1 MMEADTN
8 KINAVQAKDQ
18 GPKIQT
24 QKIQKKKIGK
34 KKIRSPKMQT
44 YIIQTQKIQEKKMQS
59 PKIQTQKIQ
68 EKKIQSPKM
77 QTHIIQTQKIQEK
90 KIQEKKIQSLKMQ
103 TNIIQ
108 TQKMQEEKI
117 QSLKM
122 QTQKIREEKIQSQKM
137 QVQKIQQYKVQRQ
150 KAGRL
155 AGLDTIRG
163 ITLLSMMLYHT
174 CWDLVFLFGKK
185 IPGYSGL
192 GGYVWQ
198 QSICWTFILLAG
210 FCWSL
215 GSHHLKRGLIVFG
228 SGILIT
234 FVTLLVMP
242 ESRVIFGVLTL
253 IGSCMLLLIPME
265 KLLLKLRTEIG
276 LVGSFLLFLLF
287 RNVNTGYL
295 GFENWNILKLPD
307 GFYENL
313 FTTYLGFPQKGFFS
327 ADYFSLL
334 PWFFLFLTGFYLYQ
348 LVQKNHMMEKL
359 FSWRVPG
366 FDVIGRHSLLIY
378 LLHQPAV
385 FGISWMLFQI

>member
-1 MMEADTN
+1 MEADTN

-18 GPKIQT
+18 DPKIQT

-44 YIIQTQKIQEKKMQS
+44 YIIQTQKK
-59 PKIQTQKIQ
+59 Q

-77 QTHIIQTQKIQEK
+77 QTHIIQT
-90 KIQEKKIQSLKMQ
+90 
-103 TNIIQ
+103 
-108 TQKMQEEKI
+108 
-117 QSLKM
+117 
-122 QTQKIREEKIQSQKM
+122 
-137 QVQKIQQYKVQRQ
+137 QKIQQYKVQRQ

-215 GSHHLKRGLIVFG
+215 GHHHLKRGLIVFG

-234 FVTLLVMP
+234 FVTLLAMP

-276 LVGSFLLFLLF
+276 LAGSFLLFLLF

-348 LVQKNHMMEKL
+348 LVQKNHMMGKL
-359 FSWRVPG
+359 FSWGVPG

-378 LLHQPAV
+378 LLHQPVV

>member
-18 GPKIQT
+18 DPKIQT

-44 YIIQTQKIQEKKMQS
+44 YIIQTQK
-59 PKIQTQKIQ
+59 TQ

-77 QTHIIQTQKIQEK
+77 QTHIIQT
-90 KIQEKKIQSLKMQ
+90 
-103 TNIIQ
+103 
-108 TQKMQEEKI
+108 
-117 QSLKM
+117 
-122 QTQKIREEKIQSQKM
+122 
-137 QVQKIQQYKVQRQ
+137 QKIQQYKVQRQ

-215 GSHHLKRGLIVFG
+215 GHHHLKRGLIVFG

-234 FVTLLVMP
+234 FVTLLAMP

-276 LVGSFLLFLLF
+276 LAGSFLLFLLF

-334 PWFFLFLTGFYLYQ
+334 PWFFLFLTGFYLYP

>member
-18 GPKIQT
+18 DPKIQT
-24 QKIQKKKIGK
+24 QK
-34 KKIRSPKMQT
+34 T
-44 YIIQTQKIQEKKMQS
+44 
-59 PKIQTQKIQ
+59 Q
-68 EKKIQSPKM
+68 EKKIQSLKM
-77 QTHIIQTQKIQEK
+77 QTHIIQTQKTQEKKIQSLKMQTHIMQTQKIQEK
-90 KIQEKKIQSLKMQ
+90 KIQEK
-103 TNIIQ
+103 
-108 TQKMQEEKI
+108 
-117 QSLKM
+117 
-122 QTQKIREEKIQSQKM
+122 KIQSQKM

-265 KLLLKLRTEIG
+265 KLLLKLRAEIG
-276 LVGSFLLFLLF
+276 LAGSFLLFLLF

-378 LLHQPAV
+378 LLHQPVV

>member
-1 MMEADTN
+1 MEADTN
-8 KINAVQAKDQ
+8 KINTVQAKDQ
-18 GPKIQT
+18 G
-24 QKIQKKKIGK
+24 
-34 KKIRSPKMQT
+34 S
-44 YIIQTQKIQEKKMQS
+44 
-59 PKIQTQKIQ
+59 KIQTQKIQ

-90 KIQEKKIQSLKMQ
+90 KMQSPKIQTQKTQEKKIQSLK
-103 TNIIQ
+103 IQ

-122 QTQKIREEKIQSQKM
+122 QTQKIQEKKIQSQKM

-215 GSHHLKRGLIVFG
+215 GSHHLKRGLIVSG

-265 KLLLKLRTEIG
+265 KLLLKLRAEIG
-276 LVGSFLLFLLF
+276 LAGSFLLFLLF

-378 LLHQPAV
+378 LLHQPVV

>member
-18 GPKIQT
+18 GPKMQTHIIQT
-24 QKIQKKKIGK
+24 QKIQEKKMQ
-34 KKIRSPKMQT
+34 SPKMQT
-44 YIIQTQKIQEKKMQS
+44 HIIQTQKIQEKKMQS

-68 EKKIQSPKM
+68 EKKIQSLKT
-77 QTHIIQTQKIQEK
+77 QTHITQTQKIQK
-90 KIQEKKIQSLKMQ
+90 K
-103 TNIIQ
+103 
-108 TQKMQEEKI
+108 
-117 QSLKM
+117 
-122 QTQKIREEKIQSQKM
+122 KIQSQKM

-192 GGYVWQ
+192 GGYIWQ

-265 KLLLKLRTEIG
+265 KLLLKLCTEIG
-276 LVGSFLLFLLF
+276 LAGSFLLFLLF

-295 GFENWNILKLPD
+295 GSGNWNILKLPD

>member
-18 GPKIQT
+18 DPKIQT

-34 KKIRSPKMQT
+34 KKIQSPKMQT
-44 YIIQTQKIQEKKMQS
+44 YIIQTQK
-59 PKIQTQKIQ
+59 TQ

-77 QTHIIQTQKIQEK
+77 QTHIIQTQKIQ
-90 KIQEKKIQSLKMQ
+90 
-103 TNIIQ
+103 
-108 TQKMQEEKI
+108 
-117 QSLKM
+117 
-122 QTQKIREEKIQSQKM
+122 
-137 QVQKIQQYKVQRQ
+137 QYKVQKQ

-215 GSHHLKRGLIVFG
+215 GHHRLKRGLIVFG

-265 KLLLKLRTEIG
+265 KLLLKLRAEIG
-276 LVGSFLLFLLF
+276 LAGSFLLFLLF

>member
-1 MMEADTN
+1 MEADTN
-8 KINAVQAKDQ
+8 KINTVQAKDQ
-18 GPKIQT
+18 G
-24 QKIQKKKIGK
+24 
-34 KKIRSPKMQT
+34 S
-44 YIIQTQKIQEKKMQS
+44 
-59 PKIQTQKIQ
+59 KIQTQKIQ
-68 EKKIQSPKM
+68 EKKIQSLKM
-77 QTHIIQTQKIQEK
+77 QTHIIQTQKT
-90 KIQEKKIQSLKMQ
+90 QEKKIQSLKMQ

-122 QTQKIREEKIQSQKM
+122 QTHIMQTQKIQEKKIQEKKIQSQKM
-137 QVQKIQQYKVQRQ
+137 QVQKIQQCKVQRQ

-265 KLLLKLRTEIG
+265 KLLLKLRAEIG
-276 LVGSFLLFLLF
+276 LAGSFLLFLLF

-359 FSWRVPG
+359 FSWRVLG

-378 LLHQPAV
+378 LLHQPVV

>member
-8 KINAVQAKDQ
+8 KINTVQAKDQ
-18 GPKIQT
+18 G
-24 QKIQKKKIGK
+24 
-34 KKIRSPKMQT
+34 S
-44 YIIQTQKIQEKKMQS
+44 
-59 PKIQTQKIQ
+59 KIQTQKIQ

-90 KIQEKKIQSLKMQ
+90 KMQSPKIQTQKTQEKKIQSLKMQTHIIQTQKIQEKKIQSLKTQ

-117 QSLKM
+117 QSLKI
-122 QTQKIREEKIQSQKM
+122 QTQKIQEKKIQSQKM

-215 GSHHLKRGLIVFG
+215 GSHHLKRGLIVSG

-265 KLLLKLRTEIG
+265 KLLLKLRAEIG

>member
-1 MMEADTN
+1 MMSINQGIIGYKCENKPQYVQQDHEKGDSRKMMEADTN

-24 QKIQKKKIGK
+24 QKIQKKKIQG
-34 KKIRSPKMQT
+34 
-44 YIIQTQKIQEKKMQS
+44 
-59 PKIQTQKIQ
+59 
-68 EKKIQSPKM
+68 PKM
-77 QTHIIQTQKIQEK
+77 QTHIMQTQ

-103 TNIIQ
+103 THIMQ
-108 TQKMQEEKI
+108 MQKTQEKKIQEEK
-117 QSLKM
+117 
-122 QTQKIREEKIQSQKM
+122 TQSQKM
-137 QVQKIQQYKVQRQ
+137 QVQKIQQCKVQKQ
-150 KAGRL
+150 KASRL

-192 GGYVWQ
+192 GGYIWQ
-198 QSICWTFILLAG
+198 QSICWTFILLSG

-215 GSHHLKRGLIVFG
+215 GHHCLKRGLIVFG

-253 IGSCMLLLIPME
+253 IGSCMLLMIPME

-276 LVGSFLLFLLF
+276 LTGSFLLFLLF

-295 GFENWNILKLPD
+295 GSGNWNILKLPD

-385 FGISWMLFQI
+385 FGISWLLLSTS

>member
-8 KINAVQAKDQ
+8 KINTVQAKDQ
-18 GPKIQT
+18 GSK
-24 QKIQKKKIGK
+24 
-34 KKIRSPKMQT
+34 
-44 YIIQTQKIQEKKMQS
+44 IQTQKIQEKKM
-59 PKIQTQKIQ
+59 
-68 EKKIQSPKM
+68 QSPKM

-90 KIQEKKIQSLKMQ
+90 KIQSLKMQ
-103 TNIIQ
+103 THIMQ
-108 TQKMQEEKI
+108 THI
-117 QSLKM
+117 M

-210 FCWSL
+210 SCWSL

-265 KLLLKLRTEIG
+265 KLLLKLRAEIG
-276 LVGSFLLFLLF
+276 LAGSFLLFLLF

-327 ADYFSLL
+327 TDYFSLL

-378 LLHQPAV
+378 LLHQPVV

>member
-8 KINAVQAKDQ
+8 KINTVQAKDQ
-18 GPKIQT
+18 G
-24 QKIQKKKIGK
+24 
-34 KKIRSPKMQT
+34 S
-44 YIIQTQKIQEKKMQS
+44 
-59 PKIQTQKIQ
+59 KIQTQKIQ

-90 KIQEKKIQSLKMQ
+90 KMQSPKIQTQKTQEKKIQSLK
-103 TNIIQ
+103 IQ

-122 QTQKIREEKIQSQKM
+122 QTQKIQEKKIQSQKM

-215 GSHHLKRGLIVFG
+215 GSHHLKRGLIVSG

-265 KLLLKLRTEIG
+265 KLLLKLRAEIG
-276 LVGSFLLFLLF
+276 LAGSFLLFLLF

-378 LLHQPAV
+378 LLHQPVV

>member
-18 GPKIQT
+18 DPKIQT

-44 YIIQTQKIQEKKMQS
+44 CIIQTQ
-59 PKIQTQKIQ
+59 
-68 EKKIQSPKM
+68 
-77 QTHIIQTQKIQEK
+77 

-122 QTQKIREEKIQSQKM
+122 QTQKIKEKKIQSLKMQTHIMQTQKIREEKIQSQKM
-137 QVQKIQQYKVQRQ
+137 QVQKIQQCNEQKQKVR
-150 KAGRL
+150 RL

-185 IPGYSGL
+185 IPGYSGF

-265 KLLLKLRTEIG
+265 KLLLKLRAEIG

-348 LVQKNHMMEKL
+348 LVQKNHMMGKL

-378 LLHQPAV
+378 LLHQPVV
-385 FGISWMLFQI
+385 FAISWMLFQI

>member
-18 GPKIQT
+18 DPKIQT
-24 QKIQKKKIGK
+24 QKA
-34 KKIRSPKMQT
+34 S
-44 YIIQTQKIQEKKMQS
+44 
-59 PKIQTQKIQ
+59 
-68 EKKIQSPKM
+68 
-77 QTHIIQTQKIQEK
+77 
-90 KIQEKKIQSLKMQ
+90 
-103 TNIIQ
+103 
-108 TQKMQEEKI
+108 
-117 QSLKM
+117 
-122 QTQKIREEKIQSQKM
+122 
-137 QVQKIQQYKVQRQ
+137 
-150 KAGRL
+150 RL

-185 IPGYSGL
+185 IPEYSGL

-198 QSICWTFILLAG
+198 QSICWTFILLSG

-265 KLLLKLRTEIG
+265 KLLLKLRAEIG

-348 LVQKNHMMEKL
+348 FVQKNHMMEKL

-385 FGISWMLFQI
+385 FGISWLLFQI

>member
-18 GPKIQT
+18 DPKIQT

-44 YIIQTQKIQEKKMQS
+44 HIIQTQKIQEKKMQS
-59 PKIQTQKIQ
+59 PKIQTQKTQ
-68 EKKIQSPKM
+68 EKKIP
-77 QTHIIQTQKIQEK
+77 
-90 KIQEKKIQSLKMQ
+90 SLK
-103 TNIIQ
+103 T
-108 TQKMQEEKI
+108 
-117 QSLKM
+117 

-137 QVQKIQQYKVQRQ
+137 QVQKIQQCKEQKQKVR
-150 KAGRL
+150 RL

-265 KLLLKLRTEIG
+265 KLLLKLRAEIG

-295 GFENWNILKLPD
+295 GSGNWNILKLPD

>member
-8 KINAVQAKDQ
+8 KINAVQAEDQ

-24 QKIQKKKIGK
+24 QKIQKKKIQG
-34 KKIRSPKMQT
+34 PKMQT
-44 YIIQTQKIQEKKMQS
+44 HIM
-59 PKIQTQKIQ
+59 QTQKIQ
-68 EKKIQSPKM
+68 EKKIQSLKT
-77 QTHIIQTQKIQEK
+77 QTHITQTQKIQK
-90 KIQEKKIQSLKMQ
+90 K
-103 TNIIQ
+103 
-108 TQKMQEEKI
+108 
-117 QSLKM
+117 
-122 QTQKIREEKIQSQKM
+122 KIQSQKM
-137 QVQKIQQYKVQRQ
+137 QVQKIQQCKVQKQ
-150 KAGRL
+150 KASRL

-185 IPGYSGL
+185 IPEYSGL

-198 QSICWTFILLAG
+198 QSICWTFILLSG

-215 GSHHLKRGLIVFG
+215 GHHRLKRGLIVSG

-265 KLLLKLRTEIG
+265 KLLLKLRAEIG

-334 PWFFLFLTGFYLYQ
+334 PWFFLFFTGFYLYQ

-378 LLHQPAV
+378 LLHQPAG
-385 FGISWMLFQI
+385 FGISWLLFQV

>member
-18 GPKIQT
+18 DPKIQT
-24 QKIQKKKIGK
+24 QK
-34 KKIRSPKMQT
+34 T
-44 YIIQTQKIQEKKMQS
+44 
-59 PKIQTQKIQ
+59 
-68 EKKIQSPKM
+68 
-77 QTHIIQTQKIQEK
+77 
-90 KIQEKKIQSLKMQ
+90 QEKKIQSLKMQ
-103 TNIIQ
+103 THIIQ

-117 QSLKM
+117 QSLKI
-122 QTQKIREEKIQSQKM
+122 QTQKIQEKKIQEKKIQSQKM

-198 QSICWTFILLAG
+198 QSICWTFILLTG

-265 KLLLKLRTEIG
+265 KLLLKLRAEIG
-276 LVGSFLLFLLF
+276 LAGSFLLFLLF

-295 GFENWNILKLPD
+295 GFENWNMLKLPD

-378 LLHQPAV
+378 LLHQPVV

>member
-18 GPKIQT
+18 DPKIQT
-24 QKIQKKKIGK
+24 QK
-34 KKIRSPKMQT
+34 T
-44 YIIQTQKIQEKKMQS
+44 
-59 PKIQTQKIQ
+59 Q

-77 QTHIIQTQKIQEK
+77 QTHITQTHIMQTQKIREEKMQSPKIQTQKTQEK
-90 KIQEKKIQSLKMQ
+90 KIPSLK
-103 TNIIQ
+103 T
-108 TQKMQEEKI
+108 
-117 QSLKM
+117 

-137 QVQKIQQYKVQRQ
+137 QVQKTQQCKEQKQKVR
-150 KAGRL
+150 RL

-185 IPGYSGL
+185 IPGYSGF

-215 GSHHLKRGLIVFG
+215 GHHHLKRGLIVFG

-234 FVTLLVMP
+234 FVTLLAMP

-265 KLLLKLRTEIG
+265 KLLLKLRAEIG

-348 LVQKNHMMEKL
+348 LVQKNHMMGKL
-359 FSWRVPG
+359 FSWGVPG

-378 LLHQPAV
+378 LLHQPVV

>member
-18 GPKIQT
+18 DPKIQT
-24 QKIQKKKIGK
+24 QK
-34 KKIRSPKMQT
+34 T
-44 YIIQTQKIQEKKMQS
+44 
-59 PKIQTQKIQ
+59 
-68 EKKIQSPKM
+68 
-77 QTHIIQTQKIQEK
+77 
-90 KIQEKKIQSLKMQ
+90 QEKKIQSLKMQ

-122 QTQKIREEKIQSQKM
+122 QTHIIQTHIIQTQKIQEKKIQSQKM
-137 QVQKIQQYKVQRQ
+137 QVQKIQRYKVQRQ

-185 IPGYSGL
+185 ISGYSGL

-215 GSHHLKRGLIVFG
+215 GHHHLKRGLIVFG

-265 KLLLKLRTEIG
+265 KLLLKLRAEIG

>member
-8 KINAVQAKDQ
+8 KINTVQAKDQ
-18 GPKIQT
+18 G
-24 QKIQKKKIGK
+24 
-34 KKIRSPKMQT
+34 S
-44 YIIQTQKIQEKKMQS
+44 
-59 PKIQTQKIQ
+59 KIQTQKIQ

-77 QTHIIQTQKIQEK
+77 QTHIIQTQKT
-90 KIQEKKIQSLKMQ
+90 QEKKIQSLKMQ

-122 QTQKIREEKIQSQKM
+122 QTHIMQTQKIQEKKIQSQKM
-137 QVQKIQQYKVQRQ
+137 QVQKIQQCKVQRQ

-265 KLLLKLRTEIG
+265 KLLLKLRAEIG
-276 LVGSFLLFLLF
+276 LAGSFLLFLLF

-359 FSWRVPG
+359 FSWRVLG

-378 LLHQPAV
+378 LLHQPVV

>member
-8 KINAVQAKDQ
+8 KINAVQAK
-18 GPKIQT
+18 
-24 QKIQKKKIGK
+24 
-34 KKIRSPKMQT
+34 
-44 YIIQTQKIQEKKMQS
+44 IIQTQKIQEKKM
-59 PKIQTQKIQ
+59 
-68 EKKIQSPKM
+68 QSPKM

-90 KIQEKKIQSLKMQ
+90 KMQNPKMQTHITQTHIMQTQKIQEKKIQS
-103 TNIIQ
+103 
-108 TQKMQEEKI
+108 QKMH
-117 QSLKM
+117 
-122 QTQKIREEKIQSQKM
+122 
-137 QVQKIQQYKVQRQ
+137 VQKIQQYKVQRQ

-265 KLLLKLRTEIG
+265 KLLLKLRAEIG
-276 LVGSFLLFLLF
+276 LAGSFLLFLLF

-295 GFENWNILKLPD
+295 GFGNWNILKLPD

>member
-1 MMEADTN
+1 MEADTN
-8 KINAVQAKDQ
+8 KINTVQAKDQ
-18 GPKIQT
+18 G
-24 QKIQKKKIGK
+24 
-34 KKIRSPKMQT
+34 S
-44 YIIQTQKIQEKKMQS
+44 
-59 PKIQTQKIQ
+59 KIQTQKIQ

-90 KIQEKKIQSLKMQ
+90 KMQSPKIQTQKTQEKKIQSLK
-103 TNIIQ
+103 IQ

-265 KLLLKLRTEIG
+265 KLLLKLRAEIG

-295 GFENWNILKLPD
+295 GFGNWNILKLPD

>member
-8 KINAVQAKDQ
+8 KINTVQAKDQ
-18 GPKIQT
+18 G
-24 QKIQKKKIGK
+24 
-34 KKIRSPKMQT
+34 S
-44 YIIQTQKIQEKKMQS
+44 
-59 PKIQTQKIQ
+59 KIQTQKIQ

-90 KIQEKKIQSLKMQ
+90 KIQSLKMQ
-103 TNIIQ
+103 THIMQ
-108 TQKMQEEKI
+108 THI
-117 QSLKM
+117 M

-265 KLLLKLRTEIG
+265 KLLLKLRAEIG
-276 LVGSFLLFLLF
+276 LAGSFLLFLLF

-378 LLHQPAV
+378 LLHQPVV

>member
-1 MMEADTN
+1 
-8 KINAVQAKDQ
+8 
-18 GPKIQT
+18 
-24 QKIQKKKIGK
+24 
-34 KKIRSPKMQT
+34 
-44 YIIQTQKIQEKKMQS
+44 
-59 PKIQTQKIQ
+59 
-68 EKKIQSPKM
+68 
-77 QTHIIQTQKIQEK
+77 
-90 KIQEKKIQSLKMQ
+90 
-103 TNIIQ
+103 
-108 TQKMQEEKI
+108 
-117 QSLKM
+117 
-122 QTQKIREEKIQSQKM
+122 M

-185 IPGYSGL
+185 IPGYSGF

-265 KLLLKLRTEIG
+265 KLLLKLRAEIG
-276 LVGSFLLFLLF
+276 FAGSFLLFLLF

-295 GFENWNILKLPD
+295 GSGNWNILKLPD

-327 ADYFSLL
+327 TDYFSLL

>member
-8 KINAVQAKDQ
+8 KINTVQAKDQ
-18 GPKIQT
+18 GSK
-24 QKIQKKKIGK
+24 
-34 KKIRSPKMQT
+34 
-44 YIIQTQKIQEKKMQS
+44 IQTQKIQEKKM
-59 PKIQTQKIQ
+59 
-68 EKKIQSPKM
+68 QSPKM

-90 KIQEKKIQSLKMQ
+90 KIQSLKMQ
-103 TNIIQ
+103 THIMQ
-108 TQKMQEEKI
+108 THI
-117 QSLKM
+117 M

-265 KLLLKLRTEIG
+265 KLLLKLRAEIG
-276 LVGSFLLFLLF
+276 LAGSFLLFLLF

-295 GFENWNILKLPD
+295 GSGNWNILKLPD

-378 LLHQPAV
+378 LLHQPVV

>member
-8 KINAVQAKDQ
+8 KINTVQAKDQ
-18 GPKIQT
+18 G
-24 QKIQKKKIGK
+24 
-34 KKIRSPKMQT
+34 S
-44 YIIQTQKIQEKKMQS
+44 
-59 PKIQTQKIQ
+59 KIQTQKIQ

-90 KIQEKKIQSLKMQ
+90 KMQSPKIQTQKIQEKKIQ
-103 TNIIQ
+103 
-108 TQKMQEEKI
+108 EK
-117 QSLKM
+117 
-122 QTQKIREEKIQSQKM
+122 KIQSQKM

-215 GSHHLKRGLIVFG
+215 GHHHLKRGLIVSG

-234 FVTLLVMP
+234 FVTLLAMP

-265 KLLLKLRTEIG
+265 KLLLKVRTEIG
-276 LVGSFLLFLLF
+276 LAGSFLLFLLF

-295 GFENWNILKLPD
+295 GSGNWNILKLPD

-327 ADYFSLL
+327 TDYFSLL

-385 FGISWMLFQI
+385 FAISWMLFQI

>member
-1 MMEADTN
+1 MMEADIN

-18 GPKIQT
+18 DPKIQT
-24 QKIQKKKIGK
+24 QKT
-34 KKIRSPKMQT
+34 S
-44 YIIQTQKIQEKKMQS
+44 
-59 PKIQTQKIQ
+59 
-68 EKKIQSPKM
+68 
-77 QTHIIQTQKIQEK
+77 
-90 KIQEKKIQSLKMQ
+90 
-103 TNIIQ
+103 
-108 TQKMQEEKI
+108 
-117 QSLKM
+117 
-122 QTQKIREEKIQSQKM
+122 
-137 QVQKIQQYKVQRQ
+137 
-150 KAGRL
+150 RL

-253 IGSCMLLLIPME
+253 IGSCMLLMIPME
-265 KLLLKLRTEIG
+265 KLLLKVRTEIG
-276 LVGSFLLFLLF
+276 LTGSFLLFLLF

-295 GFENWNILKLPD
+295 GSGNWNIFKLPD

-348 LVQKNHMMEKL
+348 LVQKNHMMGKL

-385 FGISWMLFQI
+385 FGISWLLFQV

>member
-1 MMEADTN
+1 MEADTN
-8 KINAVQAKDQ
+8 KINTVQAKDQ
-18 GPKIQT
+18 GSKIQT
-24 QKIQKKKIGK
+24 QKIQEKKIQ
-34 KKIRSPKMQT
+34 SQKMQT
-44 YIIQTQKIQEKKMQS
+44 HIIQTQKIQEKKMQS
-59 PKIQTQKIQ
+59 PKIQTQK
-68 EKKIQSPKM
+68 
-77 QTHIIQTQKIQEK
+77 TH
-90 KIQEKKIQSLKMQ
+90 EKKIQSLK
-103 TNIIQ
+103 IQ

-122 QTQKIREEKIQSQKM
+122 QTQKIQEKKIQSQKM

-215 GSHHLKRGLIVFG
+215 GSHHLKRGLIVSG

-253 IGSCMLLLIPME
+253 IGSCMLLLIPKE
-265 KLLLKLRTEIG
+265 KLLLKLRAEIG
-276 LVGSFLLFLLF
+276 LAGSFLLFLLF

-295 GFENWNILKLPD
+295 GSENWNILKLPD

-359 FSWRVPG
+359 FSWGVPG

-378 LLHQPAV
+378 LLHQPVV

>member
-18 GPKIQT
+18 GPK
-24 QKIQKKKIGK
+24 
-34 KKIRSPKMQT
+34 
-44 YIIQTQKIQEKKMQS
+44 
-59 PKIQTQKIQ
+59 
-68 EKKIQSPKM
+68 M

-90 KIQEKKIQSLKMQ
+90 KIQSLKTQ

-122 QTQKIREEKIQSQKM
+122 QTQKIQEKKIQSQKMQVQKM

-265 KLLLKLRTEIG
+265 KLLLKLRAEIG
-276 LVGSFLLFLLF
+276 LAGSFLLFLLF

-378 LLHQPAV
+378 LLHQPVV

>member
-8 KINAVQAKDQ
+8 KINTVQAKDQ
-18 GPKIQT
+18 G
-24 QKIQKKKIGK
+24 
-34 KKIRSPKMQT
+34 S
-44 YIIQTQKIQEKKMQS
+44 
-59 PKIQTQKIQ
+59 KIQTQKIQ

-77 QTHIIQTQKIQEK
+77 QTHIIQTQKT
-90 KIQEKKIQSLKMQ
+90 QEKKIQSLKMQ

-122 QTQKIREEKIQSQKM
+122 QTHIMQTQKIQEKKIQEKKIQSQKM
-137 QVQKIQQYKVQRQ
+137 QVQKIQQCKVQRQ

-265 KLLLKLRTEIG
+265 KLLLKLRAEIG
-276 LVGSFLLFLLF
+276 LAGSFLLFLLF

-359 FSWRVPG
+359 FSWRVLG

-378 LLHQPAV
+378 LLHQPVV

>member
-8 KINAVQAKDQ
+8 KINTVQAKDQ
-18 GPKIQT
+18 DPKIQT
-24 QKIQKKKIGK
+24 QK
-34 KKIRSPKMQT
+34 T
-44 YIIQTQKIQEKKMQS
+44 
-59 PKIQTQKIQ
+59 
-68 EKKIQSPKM
+68 
-77 QTHIIQTQKIQEK
+77 
-90 KIQEKKIQSLKMQ
+90 QEKKIQSLKMQ

-122 QTQKIREEKIQSQKM
+122 QTQKIQEKKIQSQKM
-137 QVQKIQQYKVQRQ
+137 QVQKMQVQKIQRYKVQRQ

-185 IPGYSGL
+185 IPGYSGF

-215 GSHHLKRGLIVFG
+215 GHHHLKRGLIVSG

-234 FVTLLVMP
+234 FVTLLAMP

-265 KLLLKLRTEIG
+265 KLLLKLRAEIG
-276 LVGSFLLFLLF
+276 LAGSFLLFLLF

-295 GFENWNILKLPD
+295 GSGNWNILKLPD

-378 LLHQPAV
+378 LLHQPVV

>member
-1 MMEADTN
+1 MEADTN
-8 KINAVQAKDQ
+8 KINTVQAKDQ
-18 GPKIQT
+18 G
-24 QKIQKKKIGK
+24 
-34 KKIRSPKMQT
+34 S
-44 YIIQTQKIQEKKMQS
+44 
-59 PKIQTQKIQ
+59 KIQTQKIQ

-77 QTHIIQTQKIQEK
+77 QTHIIQTQKT
-90 KIQEKKIQSLKMQ
+90 QEKKIQSLKMQ
-103 TNIIQ
+103 THIIQ

-122 QTQKIREEKIQSQKM
+122 QTHIMQTQKIQEKKIQEKKIQSQKM
-137 QVQKIQQYKVQRQ
+137 QVQKIQQCKVQRQ

-215 GSHHLKRGLIVFG
+215 GSHHLKRGLIVSG

-265 KLLLKLRTEIG
+265 KLLLKLRAEIG
-276 LVGSFLLFLLF
+276 LAGSFLLFLLF

-295 GFENWNILKLPD
+295 GSENWNILKLPD

-378 LLHQPAV
+378 LLHQPVV